1 MVHVYSP
8 VRASSEA
15 SLSTAGRGTDQA
27 AVCRVSSR
35 AAESECVG
43 PPTGPQALEAFSV
56 KVSRS
61 SPSISS
67 ASPVVAA
74 GTCTTSVTSVVSAG
88 TSTASVCCV
97 MWVRCLQARAARSAR
112 IASPTKDASL
122 LLSSRCES
130 LCSRAH
136 HDDSFRRSS
145 DVSPRQFKP
154 EYSKAQLV
162 LQVNLYMYF
171 FLHVCARQPPAQ
183 PYLRGIAP
191 CCAQPTIRRGLGQ
204 AAVCT
209 H

>member
-74 GTCTTSVTSVVSAG
+74 GTCTTSVTSTASAG
-88 TSTASVCCV
+88 ISTASVCCV
-97 MWVRCLQARAARSAR
+97 IVGFAVCKRARALGKNASAAELQAKCVFTFTSCANYKNAAA
-112 IASPTKDASL
+112 
-122 LLSSRCES
+122 E
-130 LCSRAH
+130 
-136 HDDSFRRSS
+136 
-145 DVSPRQFKP
+145 
-154 EYSKAQLV
+154 
-162 LQVNLYMYF
+162 
-171 FLHVCARQPPAQ
+171 
-183 PYLRGIAP
+183 
-191 CCAQPTIRRGLGQ
+191 
-204 AAVCT
+204 T
-209 H
+209 HT